1 MFIALS
7 LQAAPLADVPP
18 APAIRV
24 SERPQRTVQLGAA
37 AMFRLAAAALAKG
50 QPKTAEAIYSV
61 MEQDPNADVR
71 AEARYRR
78 AQLYLGG
85 GRKRDAAVLLRRIL
99 DDKPDAVRVR
109 LDLAKILAGL
119 GEPEAALRELRAAQS
134 SGLPPAVARLV
145 DRYSEALRATR
156 STGGSFEIAIAPD
169 SNINR
174 ATRLDNLGTVIGD
187 FEIDEDSKAKSGT
200 GLALRGQAYR
210 RFGLGTDANFLLRLS
225 GSSDLYRDTR
235 FNDIA
240 IDLAA
245 GPEIRAG
252 RNRLNVELGATQR
265 WYGQKP
271 FVRSVQLGVTAARPL
286 GSLAQLRLSTS
297 ASLVDN
303 RFNDLQDGRR
313 YAGRLALERALS
325 PTTGIGLN
333 LSLSRDALKDPAY
346 STTGWNAA
354 LTGWREMG
362 RMTFTLQ
369 AQIGRLHA
377 DEALA
382 LFPERRSDRFS
393 SLSVGATLRQLQ
405 FRGFAPLLRL
415 SVERNSSTIAFYDY
429 SRTRTEIGIVR
440 AF

>member
-1 MFIALS
+1 MALLLMATAVS
-7 LQAAPLADVPP
+7 DAAAAEP
-18 APAIRV
+18 AVNIT
-24 SERPQRTVQLGAA
+24 ERPHRAVRLGAA
-37 AMFRLAAAALAKG
+37 AMFKLAAAALARG
-50 QPKTAEAIYSV
+50 QTNTAEAIYSA
-61 MEQDPNADVR
+61 MEQDSDADVR
-71 AEARYRR
+71 SEARYRR

-85 GRKRDAAVLLRRIL
+85 GRQREAALLLRRIL
-99 DDKPDAVRVR
+99 DDKPDAARVR
-109 LDLAKILAGL
+109 LDLAKILVGL
-119 GEPEAALRELRAAQS
+119 GDPDAALRELRAAQA
-134 SGLPPAVARLV
+134 SGLPAAVAQLV

-156 STGGSFEIAIAPD
+156 SRGASFEIAIAPD

-174 ATRLDNLGTVIGD
+174 ATHSDRLGTVIGD
-187 FEIDEDSKAKSGT
+187 FEIDQDSKAKSGT

-210 RFGLGTDANFLLRLS
+210 RLPLSADANLLVRL
-225 GSSDLYRDTR
+225 GAFSDLYREAR

-240 IDLAA
+240 IDFAG

-252 RNRLNVELGATQR
+252 RNRINIELGATQR

-271 FVRSVQLGVTAARPL
+271 FVRSVQLGMTVARPL
-286 GSLAQLRLSTS
+286 GSLAQLRLRTS
-297 ASLVDN
+297 ASLIDN

-313 YAGRLALERALS
+313 YAGKLGLERALS
-325 PTTGIGLN
+325 PTTGVGLN

-354 LTGWREMG
+354 LTGWREAG

-369 AQIGRLHA
+369 AQIGRLRA

-382 LFPERRSDRFS
+382 LFPDKRSDRFS
-393 SLSVGATLRQLQ
+393 SVSIGATFRQLQ

-415 SVERNSSTIAFYDY
+415 SLERNSSTIAFYDY
-429 SRTRTEIGIVR
+429 RRTRTEMGIFR